1 MKMSR
6 DGALTGQAAQ
16 LIGILSDAEVY
27 GLRSEDYANDRLRG
41 RIDSWPEFDRALS
54 AAATRLLMDLHFGR
68 VAPRAAGFD
77 LPRPRADLNVEGAAR
92 HGRRRDSPR
101 GSFLAHPRAGRIP
114 EQRSPPR
121 RTRSISSTTSI
132 ATTPGWRGFLKA
144 AQLRP

>member
-77 LPRPRADLNVEGAAR
+77 LPRPRADLNVEVLLAMDGDATRRVDLSSPIPVLVVYRNSGRHPGGHGLFLRRHLSPRRPAGAA
-92 HGRRRDSPR
+92 S
-101 GSFLAHPRAGRIP
+101 
-114 EQRSPPR
+114 
-121 RTRSISSTTSI
+121 
-132 ATTPGWRGFLKA
+132 
-144 AQLRP
+144 